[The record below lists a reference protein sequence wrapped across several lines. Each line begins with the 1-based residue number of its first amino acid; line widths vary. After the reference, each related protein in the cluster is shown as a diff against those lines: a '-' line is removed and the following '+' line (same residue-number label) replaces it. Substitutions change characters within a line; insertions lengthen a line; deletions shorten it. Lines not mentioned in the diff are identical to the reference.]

1 MLLTKPCKILIFPKR
16 KTSQKPANTALT
28 VSATNYNYA
37 SYQASIIFN
46 ACRVAAKIIIFSKY
60 IPKQKCHTLLSKI

>member
-28 VSATNYNYA
+28 VSATNYMHHIKL
-37 SYQASIIFN
+37 Q
-46 ACRVAAKIIIFSKY
+46 
-60 IPKQKCHTLLSKI
+60 